1 MPRLLPAGGTWLL
14 LAGLVAAMVVGP
26 PGTRAQ
32 GLVERP
38 PNLAS
43 TAVPRSGVAT
53 FSFLHRFELLGEESE
68 KLLNYPTLVLGI
80 GLPRSFAL
88 RTAYTSNSELGAGTA
103 NEWELA
109 LRKGISPGGP
119 FALAATAAWN
129 TAAGSVDGEVV
140 GRARWD
146 RLSLHV
152 AARGFSDAFGAD
164 EAAAALAGGAVV
176 RLTPR
181 LSIGADVAR
190 IVTTDTLPSAWS
202 AGVQMA
208 IPSTPHTL
216 AFVASN
222 VGAAT
227 LQGASRGV
235 EEAEGGDR
243 VRYGFAFTMPLG
255 TLDQWARIF
264 GGRGESAT
272 AEEISRAGE
281 TVPAAGVRTV
291 EIRDFAFTPA
301 EIRVPVGTTIHWVN
315 EEEGVVHTVTA
326 DDESFDSGS
335 LQPGEGWSRRFD
347 APGRYPYH
355 CTPHPFMKATVVVE
369 PAEEDPGG
377 SPESDTPS

>member
-1 MPRLLPAGGTWLL
+1 MIPGRLPAGGTWIP
-14 LAGLVAAMVVGP
+14 LAGLVAVALFGP
-26 PGTRAQ
+26 AGAEAQ
-32 GLVERP
+32 DLVERP
-38 PNLAS
+38 PNLGS
-43 TAVPRSGVAT
+43 TSVPRAGVAT
-53 FSFLHRFELLGEESE
+53 FAFLHRFELVGEESE

-80 GLPRSFAL
+80 GLPRDYAI

-109 LRKGISPGGP
+109 LRKGVSPDGP

-129 TAAGSVDGEVV
+129 SAAGSVDGEVV
-140 GRARWD
+140 GRALWNRF
-146 RLSLHV
+146 SLHV

-181 LSIGADVAR
+181 LSIGADLAR
-190 IVTTDTLPSAWS
+190 IVTTDTLPTAWS

-216 AFVASN
+216 AFVVSN
-222 VGAAT
+222 VGATT
-227 LQGASRGV
+227 LQGASRGA
-235 EEAEGGDR
+235 EEADGSDR

-255 TLDQWARIF
+255 TLDQWARVF
-264 GGRGESAT
+264 GEREEVEPTGEPAP
-272 AEEISRAGE
+272 ADGA
-281 TVPAAGVRTV
+281 VPRAGVRTI

-301 EIRVPVGTTIHWVN
+301 EVTVPAGTTVHWVN
-315 EEEGVVHTVTA
+315 EEEEVVHTVTA
-326 DDESFDSGS
+326 DDGSFDSGS

-347 APGRYPYH
+347 EPGRHPYH

-369 PAEEDPGG
+369 PAGEEPGG
-377 SPESDTPS
+377 S